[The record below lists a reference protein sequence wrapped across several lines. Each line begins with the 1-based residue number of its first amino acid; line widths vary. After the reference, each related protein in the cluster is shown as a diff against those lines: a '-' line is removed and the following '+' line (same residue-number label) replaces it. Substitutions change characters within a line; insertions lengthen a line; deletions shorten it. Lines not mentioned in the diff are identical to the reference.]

1 MKENENLPKFKT
13 RHTEKGVLIF
23 DVLRK
28 KYIPL
33 TPEEEVRQHFVH
45 YLVNV

>member
-28 KYIPL
+28 N
-33 TPEEEVRQHFVH
+33 TFR
-45 YLVNV
+45 